1 MLFEVV
7 INNAPLIY
15 VYPNTTETCLTSN
28 HSFFVRELLYSSNTT
43 STVVWKQTV
52 LSSTIEEINRISNHF
67 WDRWRHEHVVNL
79 RETQTSKLNI
89 NSKKVSVNYVFLVY
103 DQNVPRYFWRIV
115 IVTGVLPSRDSE
127 IRGAIVRFEKT
138 NTIHKGS
145 IPNR

>member
-79 RETQTSKLNI
+79 RETQGTSKLNI
-89 NSKKVSVNYVFLVY
+89 KSPKNNVNDVVLVF
-103 DQNVPRYFWRIV
+103 DDKAPRHFC
-115 IVTGVLPSRDSE
+115 
-127 IRGAIVRFEKT
+127 
-138 NTIHKGS
+138 
-145 IPNR
+145 